1 MIQKKILRNKYYS
14 LRKKK
19 YFEIDKKFFFPLI
32 KLIKS
37 NFKDK
42 KLKIALYYPSNFET
56 NVLKFL
62 ENNFTKNKN
71 ILLPVI
77 GEENNM
83 NFFLG
88 KKIKFYL

>member
-37 NFKDK
+37 NFKEK

-71 ILLPVI
+71 ILLPLIV
-77 GEENNM
+77 E
-83 NFFLG
+83 
-88 KKIKFYL
+88 